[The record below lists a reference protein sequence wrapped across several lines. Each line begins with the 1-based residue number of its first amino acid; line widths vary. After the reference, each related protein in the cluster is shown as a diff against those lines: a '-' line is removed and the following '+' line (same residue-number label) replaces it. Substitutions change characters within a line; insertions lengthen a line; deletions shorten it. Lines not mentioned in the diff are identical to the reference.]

1 MNKAAKAALAGVAVA
16 LTGPI
21 GLLAIAVYYLRKQ
34 TEQTEEQRRI
44 NRRTSKIDR
53 DLINLNNRDFQ

>member
-1 MNKAAKAALAGVAVA
+1 MNKAVKAALAGVAVV

-34 TEQTEEQRRI
+34 SEQQAQLTAQKRSTEI
-44 NRRTSKIDR
+44 NR

>member
-1 MNKAAKAALAGVAVA
+1 MNRAMKAALAGIAVV

-34 TEQTEEQRRI
+34 SEQQAQLTAQKRSTEI
-44 NRRTSKIDR
+44 NR

>member
-1 MNKAAKAALAGVAVA
+1 MSKALKASLAGIAVV

-34 TEQTEEQRRI
+34 SEQQAQLTAQKRSTEI
-44 NRRTSKIDR
+44 NR

>member
-1 MNKAAKAALAGVAVA
+1 MSRTTKAALAALAVA

-34 TEQTEEQRRI
+34 SERQAFTPQKPRLKHPSTFIR
-44 NRRTSKIDR
+44 
-53 DLINLNNRDFQ
+53 

>member
-1 MNKAAKAALAGVAVA
+1 MNKAVKAALAGVAVA

-34 TEQTEEQRRI
+34 SEQTEEQRRI

-53 DLINLNNRDFQ
+53 DLINLNNRDFK

>member
-1 MNKAAKAALAGVAVA
+1 MNKAVKAALAGVAVV

-34 TEQTEEQRRI
+34 SEQTEEQRRI

>member
-1 MNKAAKAALAGVAVA
+1 MNKATKAALAALAVV

-34 TEQTEEQRRI
+34 SEQTAQQKATQI
-44 NRRTSKIDR
+44 NR

>member
-1 MNKAAKAALAGVAVA
+1 MNKALKAALAGIAVV

-34 TEQTEEQRRI
+34 SEQQAQLTAQKQSTEI
-44 NRRTSKIDR
+44 NR

>member
-1 MNKAAKAALAGVAVA
+1 MKAALAAVAVV

-34 TEQTEEQRRI
+34 SEQTEDQRRI

-53 DLINLNNRDFQ
+53 DLINLNRREFQ

>member
-1 MNKAAKAALAGVAVA
+1 MNKAVKAALAGVAVA

-21 GLLAIAVYYLRKQ
+21 GLLAIAVYYLRRQ
-34 TEQTEEQRRI
+34 SEQTEEQRRI

>member
-1 MNKAAKAALAGVAVA
+1 MNKAVKAALAGIAVV

-34 TEQTEEQRRI
+34 SEQQAQLTAQKRSTEI
-44 NRRTSKIDR
+44 NR

>member
-1 MNKAAKAALAGVAVA
+1 MNKALKAALAGVAVA

-34 TEQTEEQRRI
+34 SEQQSQLTAQKRSTEI
-44 NRRTSKIDR
+44 NR

>member
-1 MNKAAKAALAGVAVA
+1 MNKAVKAALAGIAVV

-34 TEQTEEQRRI
+34 SEQQAQLTAQKQSTEI
-44 NRRTSKIDR
+44 NR

>member
-1 MNKAAKAALAGVAVA
+1 MNKAVKAALAGVAVA

-53 DLINLNNRDFQ
+53 DLINLNNRDYQ

>member
-1 MNKAAKAALAGVAVA
+1 MNKALKAALAGIAVA

-34 TEQTEEQRRI
+34 SEQKALSPQKPRLKHPSTFTR
-44 NRRTSKIDR
+44 
-53 DLINLNNRDFQ
+53 